1 MTHKEIAERILEQG
15 NCDGIRCMNDD
26 GSFCPFFNRIDG
38 CEYYGIEE
46 NVKDYLKELEE
57 TK

>member
-1 MTHKEIAERILEQG
+1 MTQKETAERILEQG
-15 NCDGIRCMNDD
+15 NCEGIKCMNDD
-26 GSFCPFFNRIDG
+26 GSFCPFFNLRYG
-38 CEYYGIEE
+38 CEYCGIEE